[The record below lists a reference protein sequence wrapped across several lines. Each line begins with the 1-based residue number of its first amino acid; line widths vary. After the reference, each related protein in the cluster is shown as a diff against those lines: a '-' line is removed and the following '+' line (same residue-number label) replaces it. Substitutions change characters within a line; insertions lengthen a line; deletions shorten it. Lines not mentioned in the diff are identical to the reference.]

1 MIDEKMTIKEVAQEY
16 KITEK
21 TVYEWFKRGLQFIKI
36 GRMTRIKRSDL
47 EEFISNGKA

>member
-1 MIDEKMTIKEVAQEY
+1 MIDEKLTVKMVAEEFN
-16 KITEK
+16 IHEK
-21 TVYEWFKRGLQFIKI
+21 TVYKWFERGLQFIKI